1 MICKHIKIAIVFVV
15 SCLWVYIPV
24 FAAGQGESKVY
35 DLPIIELKDV
45 VTDWFRQSGFQVSIE
60 PVERGELEIY
70 AQKQYEEWQIV
81 LWHQSSLAT
90 RITAKCTVNGQSYNN
105 RAEHLWKHISGY
117 VTEPSVETNINSFH
131 QTVPDPVLQQIDTV
145 VCIYADTGGKDIQL
159 SGFIVDDSGLIICTA
174 HDLKPLQTIT
184 VVLYDR
190 KELSGRV
197 VKIDHHMDLTLID
210 VGVRLKNAVPLGKGR
225 NMLQMGE
232 RLYAAIC
239 PLTLPKTIYFG
250 IIDSPPR
257 RVGDQ
262 ILWQVNMPVHHGS
275 SGSPVFDDNGSLVGI
290 VKGKYR
296 NTENIGFVIPF
307 ETLITFINDGQP

>member
-1 MICKHIKIAIVFVV
+1 MICKHIKIAIVLLV
-15 SCLWVYIPV
+15 SCLWCYVPV
-24 FAAGQGESKVY
+24 FAAGQGDSRVY

-45 VTDWFRQSGFQVSIE
+45 VTDWFRQSGFQVRVE
-60 PVERGELEIY
+60 PMERGELEIY
-70 AQKQYEEWQIV
+70 AQKAYEEWQLV
-81 LWHQSSLAT
+81 LWHHSSLAT
-90 RITAKCTVNGQSYNN
+90 RITAECTVNGHAYNG
-105 RAEHLWKHISGY
+105 RAEHLWKHISRY
-117 VTEPSVETNINSFH
+117 VIEPSGETKINSFH
-131 QTVPDPVLQQIDTV
+131 QPLPDAVLQQLNTI
-145 VCIYADTGGKDIQL
+145 VCIYANTEGKDIQL

-174 HDLKPLQTIT
+174 HDLNPLQTLT
-184 VVLYDR
+184 VVLYNR
-190 KELSGRV
+190 KEVPGRV

-210 VGVRLKNAVPLGKGR
+210 VGARLENAVPLRNGR
-225 NMLQMGE
+225 NMLQAGE

-239 PLTLPKTIYFG
+239 PLAVSKTIYSG

-262 ILWQVNMPVHHGS
+262 VLWQVNMPVHHGS

-296 NTENIGFVIPF
+296 NAENIGFVIPF